1 MKTKLRGDG
10 NYESS
15 GIVIKRNEQK
25 MSKVWL
31 LGLRQCISAA
41 AAVRGVV
48 VARWHDTGEKSPN
61 LELNIKFLSDVQI
74 RLRLKPSLQHLIFR
88 VLIKP
93 QWQLGMPGCRKS
105 EATKE
110 RNRLFKG
117 KEIRVENLGKKRES
131 SFGRTLHFLFDCWY
145 NADLQLASKAFNILS
160 SSQSKGEIFIVH
172 LPTVS
177 LHSWHF
183 RVTRFSL

>member
-1 MKTKLRGDG
+1 
-10 NYESS
+10 
-15 GIVIKRNEQK
+15 
-25 MSKVWL
+25 MSKLWL

-105 EATKE
+105 EPTKE

-145 NADLQLASKAFNILS
+145 NCPVKRLTFFHPPNCVSKLFGQMKSGRSFSI
-160 SSQSKGEIFIVH
+160 H
-172 LPTVS
+172 PPTVS
-177 LHSWHF
+177 LQRSTFSVWH
-183 RVTRFSL
+183 L

>member
-93 QWQLGMPGCRKS
+93 QWQLGIPGCRKS
-105 EATKE
+105 EPTKE
-110 RNRLFKG
+110 RNPLFSR
-117 KEIRVENLGKKRES
+117 KEIHVQLGEGES
-131 SFGRTLHFLFDCWY
+131 RAGRTLHFLFDCWY

-183 RVTRFSL
+183 RVTRFSF